1 MRRLGEAGVPAGAVL
16 DTHDLFTDPHL
27 QARGFIET
35 VEHPTIGPID
45 LMRWPPLM
53 SASAVPIVAG
63 PLLGAHTDEVLA
75 ADLGL
80 DAGALAALREAGAI
94 A

>member
-1 MRRLGEAGVPAGAVL
+1 MPIGAIM

-27 QARGFIET
+27 RSRGFIET
-35 VEHPTIGPID
+35 VDHPTVGPVD
-45 LMRWPPLM
+45 LMRWPPRM
-53 SASAVPIVAG
+53 SASEVPIVAG
-63 PLLGAHTDEVLA
+63 PLLGEHTAAVLA

-80 DAGALAALREAGAI
+80 DAAELAALREAGAI